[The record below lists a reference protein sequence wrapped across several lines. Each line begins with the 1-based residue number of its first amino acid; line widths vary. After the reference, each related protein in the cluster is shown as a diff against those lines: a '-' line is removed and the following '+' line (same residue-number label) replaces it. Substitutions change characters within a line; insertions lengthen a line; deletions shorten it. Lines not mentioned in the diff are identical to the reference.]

1 MLIFAER
8 SASCC
13 DGGESARRL
22 AVEAVV
28 EYRAAHPQRVADG
41 DGWKVVAVD
50 ASGAILFYFP
60 LDNEL
65 PTEAL
70 LSCQRRFGS

>member
-1 MLIFAER
+1 MWCYIYLTNGDETIRHDHGIEV
-8 SASCC
+8 S
-13 DGGESARRL
+13 DGESARRL

-41 DGWKVVAVD
+41 DGWTVVAVD

-65 PTEAL
+65 PH
-70 LSCQRRFGS
+70 

>member
-1 MLIFAER
+1 MRCYFHLTNGDETISDDHGIEV
-8 SASCC
+8 S
-13 DGGESARRL
+13 DGESARRL

-65 PTEAL
+65 PH
-70 LSCQRRFGS
+70 

>member
-1 MLIFAER
+1 MRCYFHLTNGDETIR
-8 SASCC
+8 DHHGIVVS
-13 DGGESARRL
+13 DGESARRL

-28 EYRAAHPQRVADG
+28 EYRAAHAQRVADG
-41 DGWKVVAVD
+41 DGWTVVAVD

-65 PTEAL
+65 PH
-70 LSCQRRFGS
+70 

>member
-1 MLIFAER
+1 MRCYIYLTKGDETIRDDHGIEV
-8 SASCC
+8 S
-13 DGGESARRL
+13 DGESARRL

-41 DGWKVVAVD
+41 DGWTVVAVD

-65 PTEAL
+65 PH
-70 LSCQRRFGS
+70 